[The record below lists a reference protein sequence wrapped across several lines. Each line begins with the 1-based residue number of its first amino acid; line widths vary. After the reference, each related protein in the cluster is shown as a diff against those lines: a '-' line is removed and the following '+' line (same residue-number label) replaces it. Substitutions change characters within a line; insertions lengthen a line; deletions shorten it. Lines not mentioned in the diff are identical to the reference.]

1 MSAVRS
7 KEELLTAMADAVR
20 EMEEE
25 DAAEVSKEYIE
36 AGYDAYD
43 GIEGGLAEGIGQA
56 GDLFEEEEY
65 FIPEL
70 LMCSEAMNAGIDVL
84 SPHLKTAEAGNEKTI
99 VIGVAE
105 GDTHD
110 IGKNLVALLCK
121 AAGFKVVDIG
131 RDVPPEKFVD
141 KAIEE
146 KASIIAVSTL
156 MTTTMPKVEA
166 VVEELK
172 KRNVREQFK
181 VMVGGAPI
189 SQAFCDKIGA
199 DGYTANASEAVRL
212 AKRLAGITV

>member
-43 GIEGGLAEGIGQA
+43 GIECGLAEGMGQT

-70 LMCSEAMNAGIDVL
+70 LMCAEAMNAGINVL
-84 SPHLKTAEAGNEKTI
+84 SPHLKSTEAGNEKTI
-99 VIGVAE
+99 VIGVVE

-121 AAGFKVVDIG
+121 SAGFHVVDIG

-141 KAIEE
+141 TAIAE

-156 MTTTMPKVEA
+156 MTTTMPKVAA

-181 VMVGGAPI
+181 VMVGGAPFLRPSAI
-189 SQAFCDKIGA
+189 RSAP
-199 DGYTANASEAVRL
+199 TATRPTL
-212 AKRLAGITV
+212 RKR

>member
-1 MSAVRS
+1 
-7 KEELLTAMADAVR
+7 MADAVR
-20 EMEEE
+20 EMEESE
-25 DAAEVSKEYIE
+25 AAEISAAYIAE
-36 AGYDAYD
+36 GYDAYE
-43 GIEGGLAEGIGQA
+43 GIEAGLAEGMGQA

-70 LMCSEAMNAGIDVL
+70 LMCAEAMNAGIDVL
-84 SPHLKTAEAGNEKTI
+84 SPHLKKAETGNEQTI

-110 IGKNLVALLCK
+110 IGKNLVALLCR
-121 AAGFKVVDIG
+121 AAGFRVVDIG
-131 RDVPPEKFVD
+131 RDVAPEAFVEAAV
-141 KAIEE
+141 KE

-156 MTTTMPKVEA
+156 MTTTMPKVQA

-172 KRNVREQFK
+172 SRNLRDRFK

-212 AKRLAGITV
+212 ARRLAGIMV